1 MVENKELLSE
11 GVVIRSTGSWY
22 EVRTQSNEIISCKFK
37 GKFKIAGI
45 KSTNPIAVGDKVT
58 FIRMKE
64 DGTAVIDS
72 IKKRDNY
79 IIRKSI
85 NLSKQTHIIAA
96 NIDHAFLVITISQP
110 RTSLGFIDRFLLTS
124 EAYHIPV
131 VLVFNKLDLNTSEEQ
146 EEQDEWIKK
155 YEQIGYH
162 CIQSSAIEKDGVD
175 EIKMLMKDGINMF
188 SGHSGVGKSALINAI
203 QAGLKLKTA
212 EISFSNL
219 KGRHTTTFAEMH
231 PLDFG
236 GYIIDTPGIKEFG
249 LVDFNKED
257 VGGYFPD
264 IEKFMHS
271 CKFNNCL
278 HFNEPQCAVK
288 EAVEAGNIAQS
299 RYNNYLAIINDD
311 NKNRKPF

>member
-1 MVENKELLSE
+1 MVENKELLNE

-64 DGTAVIDS
+64 DGTGVIDS

-110 RTSLGFIDRFLLTS
+110 RTSLGFIDRFLLTT

-146 EEQDEWIKK
+146 EEQDEWIEK
-155 YEQIGYH
+155 YKQIGYH
-162 CIQSSAIEKDGVD
+162 SIQSSAIEKDGID

-188 SGHSGVGKSALINAI
+188 SGHSGVGKSALINGI
-203 QAGLKLKTA
+203 QPGLKLKTA
-212 EISFSNL
+212 EISISNL

-249 LVDFNKED
+249 LVDFKRED

-264 IEKFMHS
+264 IKSFMHL